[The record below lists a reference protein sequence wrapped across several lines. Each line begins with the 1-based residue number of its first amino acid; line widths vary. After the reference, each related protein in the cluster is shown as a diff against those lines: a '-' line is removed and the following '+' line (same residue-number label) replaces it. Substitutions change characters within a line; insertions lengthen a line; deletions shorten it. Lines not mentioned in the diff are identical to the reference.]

1 MPISSSTEQHKREA
15 PACVTCRIITVSDTR
30 TADTDKSG
38 QLIRQLLTDQGHA
51 IAGHLIVPDDDEA
64 IAASLREAADDPTVE
79 AVLLNGGTG
88 IAARDVTIEAVR
100 SLLHKEMPGFGEL
113 FRYLSFTEDI
123 GAAAMLSRAVA
134 GTIGRTAVFA
144 MPGSTGAVRL
154 AMTRLI
160 LPELGHVMRE
170 IYKDTPNHP

>member
-1 MPISSSTEQHKREA
+1 MPMSSSTEQHKREA
-15 PACVTCRIITVSDTR
+15 PSRVSCRIITVSDTR

-38 QLIRQLLTDQGHA
+38 QLIRQLLSDQGHA
-51 IAGHLIVPDDDEA
+51 VAGHLIVPDDHEA
-64 IAASLREAADDPTVE
+64 IAAMVRDAADDPAVE

-113 FRYLSFTEDI
+113 FRYLSFAEDI

-170 IYKDTPNHP
+170 IYKDEGRG

>member
-1 MPISSSTEQHKREA
+1 MPNSSSTDQHKREA
-15 PACVTCRIITVSDTR
+15 PPRVSCRIITVSDTR
-30 TADTDKSG
+30 TPESDKSG
-38 QLIRQLLTDQGHA
+38 QLIRQLLSDRGHDVS
-51 IAGHLIVPDDDEA
+51 GHLIVPDEYEA
-64 IAASLREAADDPTVE
+64 IVSLLRDAADDPAVE

-113 FRYLSFTEDI
+113 FRYLSYAEDI

-170 IYKDTPNHP
+170 IYKDAGRG

>member
-1 MPISSSTEQHKREA
+1 MPMSNSTEQHKREA
-15 PACVTCRIITVSDTR
+15 PASVSCRIITVSDTR

-38 QLIRQLLTDQGHA
+38 RLIRQLLTDQGHA
-51 IAGHLIVPDDDEA
+51 VAGHLIVPDEFEA
-64 IAASLREAADDPTVE
+64 ISALLSEAADDPAAE

-113 FRYLSFTEDI
+113 FRYLSFAEDI
-123 GAAAMLSRAVA
+123 GPAAMLSRAVA

-170 IYKDTPNHP
+170 IYKDAGAR